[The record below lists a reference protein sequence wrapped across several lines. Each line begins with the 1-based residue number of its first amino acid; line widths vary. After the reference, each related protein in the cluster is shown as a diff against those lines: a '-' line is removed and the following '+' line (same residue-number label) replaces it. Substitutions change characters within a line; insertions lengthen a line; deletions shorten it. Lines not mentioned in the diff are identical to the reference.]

1 MCQALQPLR
10 VDSTL
15 HVLRALLRD
24 RAQSHDHYE
33 THVYGLRAARSL
45 ARSIQDA
52 SDPLIRHLSGEFP
65 DDIRGRLIQGPA
77 SFTVTCFAHFELGVI
92 ASLPMNHQIDLVAV
106 DASDDLNNDG
116 A

>member
-1 MCQALQPLR
+1 LIQLSTFCALSFAVGRNLMIIAKRTYTDFGPC
-10 VDSTL
+10 V
-15 HVLRALLRD
+15 V
-24 RAQSHDHYE
+24 
-33 THVYGLRAARSL
+33 AARSL

-52 SDPLIRHLSGEFP
+52 SDPLIRHLSGELP

-106 DASDDLNNDG
+106 DASDDFNNDG

>member
-1 MCQALQPLR
+1 MFFKTRKSRGSCQKNI
-10 VDSTL
+10 
-15 HVLRALLRD
+15 VLELL
-24 RAQSHDHYE
+24 
-33 THVYGLRAARSL
+33 LAARSL

-52 SDPLIRHLSGEFP
+52 SDPLIRHLSGESP